1 MTWQEDE
8 TEFLFAIV
16 KLVCYFAIFTV
27 HEISDLLVYTF
38 SSE

>member
-27 HEISDLLVYTF
+27 HEISDFAGLYILQ
-38 SSE
+38 